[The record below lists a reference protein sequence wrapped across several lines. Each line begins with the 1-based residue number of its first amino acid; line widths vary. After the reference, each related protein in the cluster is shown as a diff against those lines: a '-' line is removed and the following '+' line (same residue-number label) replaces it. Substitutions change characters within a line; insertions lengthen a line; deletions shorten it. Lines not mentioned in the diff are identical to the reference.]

1 MAASA
6 PPRVHRI
13 APAPGF
19 ELESTAGGIVRLSDL
34 RGRSGVVLFFM
45 RAYT

>member
-6 PPRVHRI
+6 PSRVRRI

-19 ELESTAGGIVRLSDL
+19 ELESAAGGPVRLSDF